1 MDTNKK
7 PESKKKRFESNNRY
21 FSICIY
27 AVATFTICL
36 IIFKFINNWKE
47 ARTYTSSILS
57 TLSPFLIAFL
67 IAYFINPLVNNI
79 DKFLFSQTLKDRFS
93 KLHKFL
99 SLLLAYIIVIGFIV
113 LILTFVIPQII
124 DSIMQLIRQSS
135 MMYDTIADTINM
147 LSQRYPD
154 IDFNYIQSLVDE
166 ALPDAINYVQKL
178 MTDIVPI
185 IYNASVSIIS
195 WVVNVILAFVIS
207 CYLMTDKHRLIHG
220 LKRIGYAFFSQ
231 ETAYKLLV
239 TARECNR
246 IFSQYIIGKAIDS
259 LIIGILCFILMCIL
273 RLQYALLISIVVGV
287 TNMIPYFGPFI
298 GAIPGILILLI
309 ISPKSALIFLVLI
322 LALQQ
327 FDGAILGPKI
337 LGDSTGLQPIWIIFA
352 ITVGG
357 SIGGVIGMFLGVP
370 VIAVLVY
377 LLNNLFDYLLY
388 KKRIHADLS
397 NVDIPDINPKNVF
410 IPKEFAEQ
418 HDTAEPAEQTAAEG
432 TKETLHE
439 LAEKVAKVIK
449 KNTEEDNHSDK

>member
-7 PESKKKRFESNNRY
+7 PESKKKRFESNNKY

-36 IIFKFINNWKE
+36 IIFKFINNWRE
-47 ARTYTSSILS
+47 AKTYTSSILS

-79 DKFLFSQTLKDRFS
+79 DRLLFSKTLNNKF
-93 KLHKFL
+93 KWLHKFL

-113 LILTFVIPQII
+113 LVLTFVIPQII
-124 DSIMQLIRQSS
+124 DSILQLIRQSS
-135 MMYDTIADTINM
+135 MMYDTIMDAITM
-147 LSQRYPD
+147 LSERYPD
-154 IDFNYIQSLVDE
+154 IDFNYIQQIVNE
-166 ALPDAINYVQKL
+166 ALPDAIDYVQAL

-185 IYNASVSIIS
+185 IYSASMSIIN
-195 WVVNVILAFVIS
+195 WIVNIILAFVIS

-220 LKRIGYAFFSQ
+220 LKRIIYSLFSE
-231 ETAYKLLV
+231 ETAWKVCV
-239 TARECNR
+239 TIRECNH
-246 IFSQYIIGKAIDS
+246 IFSQYIIGKALDS
-259 LIIGILCFILMCIL
+259 LIIGIICFILMCIL
-273 RLQYALLISIVVGV
+273 NLQYALLISIVVGI

-309 ISPKSALIFLVLI
+309 ISPKSALIFLILI

-357 SIGGVIGMFLGVP
+357 AIGGVVGMFLGVP

-377 LLNNLFDYLLY
+377 LLNNLLDYLLY
-388 KKRIHADLS
+388 RKRIHSDLS
-397 NVDIPDINPKNVF
+397 NITIPDVNPENVF
-410 IPKEFAEQ
+410 IPKEFTE
-418 HDTAEPAEQTAAEG
+418 
-432 TKETLHE
+432 
-439 LAEKVAKVIK
+439 
-449 KNTEEDNHSDK
+449 NTSGESMTGNDDHTPNA